1 MSGKSCLLRK
11 ICIDWAHS
19 DLKDTKCFPF
29 DIVLPINI
37 ALVTEGMKLDG
48 ILQDQLGLDQL
59 QAKVVEFNL
68 KHHPEKVFFLFDGLD
83 DADDRNM
90 KMLLG
95 LLKQCRKAKYIVAS
109 RAENLTQLKTLRM
122 YLEKDIFIESLSL
135 EGIQNYID
143 KYFAGQKDFAQGLK
157 DKIMPRDHSE
167 LVSLNISFTPVFEDQ
182 LEMLHKLSLA
192 CYIGYLSIMCLIWA
206 EKKIVYQNRNE
217 IFKCLVSVKLRDYEK
232 KNNIQE
238 GSGATDILVKYHKV
252 LMKLGKLASLRKKRK
267 PSHFFSRQELQKTVG
282 ESELQYGFLQKL
294 PSISH
299 FQNDIYCF
307 VTPGLQEWFNAFYL
321 CNNEQEMQTFQQD
334 ILADTHWIYVKS
346 LIRMLIQLDPTKA
359 RVPII
364 SILKQEKDNQQYIPR
379 SVQTLVDYY
388 MNDCHSEDFRLLVK
402 AIVKENLEAEKM
414 KLCGPGLHNNGEKIA
429 IFLEEIKHCT
439 TLDLK
444 YCFLTG
450 NDLCQII
457 LSLQSSELPIKQLIL
472 SYNNFKGFGK
482 QIGELVEKLK
492 YCQEFYFNDCQLTNQ
507 DMEEIC
513 NSIQKIAADRTI
525 TTFGLRTACYGEL
538 CKNSQVLV
546 KYLPFL
552 EVFHCPIMQSE
563 DLSEFLQNM
572 ISTKRAEK
580 FQTLD
585 LSFSNAECQNV
596 KFLPYFVN
604 LKELN
609 MKQCGLGNEGL
620 RKLLQIFK
628 KPQKFNHLDRLIL
641 CSNEI
646 NDADLAAKLIREVA
660 DTVKEIDF
668 GSNRQLGN
676 GIHVLTHSKY
686 DYFNCDT
693 KKLESIWLYDIDM
706 DKEKFN
712 VLKREMKV
720 VGIDIKL
727 GYLEMRNLPNDIVDH
742 IALHNVSIEEL
753 DTEYGVE
760 DSKNITGGTFYFFCT
775 DPVQSYG
782 CIHGE
787 GKDMVT
793 KVATFLQ

>member
-19 DLKDTKCFPF
+19 DLKDKCFPF

-37 ALVTEGMKLDG
+37 ALVTEGIKLDG

-59 QAKVVEFNL
+59 QVKVVEFNL
-68 KHHPEKVFFLFDGLD
+68 KQHPEKVFFLFDGLD

-90 KMLLG
+90 KMLLDF
-95 LLKQCRKAKYIVAS
+95 LKRCRKAKYIVAS
-109 RAENLTQLKTLRM
+109 RTENLTQLKSLRM
-122 YLEKDIFIESLSL
+122 FLEKDIVIESLNL
-135 EGIQNYID
+135 EGIENYID
-143 KYFAGQKDFAQGLK
+143 KYFASQKDFAQGLK
-157 DKIMPRDHSE
+157 DEIMPRDHSKVE
-167 LVSLNISFTPVFEDQ
+167 TLEISFTPGSVDQ
-182 LEMLHKLSLA
+182 IEMLHKLNLA
-192 CYIGYLSIMCLIWA
+192 CHIGYLSIMCLIWA
-206 EKKIVYQNRNE
+206 EKQILYQNRNE

-232 KNNIQE
+232 KNNIE
-238 GSGATDILVKYHKV
+238 KGTGAANILVRYHEV
-252 LMKLGKLASLRKKRK
+252 LMQLGKLASLRKRGK
-267 PSHFFSRQELQKTVG
+267 SLHFFSRQELEKTVG

-294 PSISH
+294 PSVPH

-307 VTPGLQEWFNAFYL
+307 ITPALQQWFKSFYL
-321 CNNEQEMQTFQQD
+321 CNNDKEMKSFTKA
-334 ILADTHWIYVKS
+334 ILANNHWIYEKS
-346 LIRMLIQLDPTKA
+346 LIRLLIQLDPTKA
-359 RVPII
+359 LVPFI

-379 SVQTLVDYY
+379 SVQTLVEYY

-402 AIVKENLEAEKM
+402 AIVKENLETEKI

-429 IFLEEIKHCT
+429 IFLEEIKRCT

-444 YCFLTG
+444 YCFLTA

-482 QIGELVEKLK
+482 QIGQLVDKLK
-492 YCQEFYFNDCQLTNQ
+492 CCQEFYFNDCKLTNQ

-513 NSIQKIAADRTI
+513 NSIRKIPADRTI
-525 TTFGLRTACYGEL
+525 TTFGLSRACYGES
-538 CKNSQVLV
+538 CKNCQVLV

-552 EVFHCPIMQSE
+552 EVFHSPVMQSE

-572 ISTKRAEK
+572 ISTGRAEK

-585 LSFSNAECQNV
+585 LSFSNAGFQNV
-596 KFLPYFVN
+596 KFLSYFVN

-620 RKLLQIFK
+620 RKLLEIFK

-641 CSNEI
+641 CLNEI
-646 NDADLAAKLIREVA
+646 SDAGLAVKLIREVA

-668 GSNRQLGN
+668 GANRQLGN
-676 GIHVLTHSKY
+676 DIQILTHSKY

-693 KKLESIWLYDIDM
+693 QKLESIWLHNIDM
-706 DKEKFN
+706 DEEKFN
-712 VLKREMKV
+712 ILKREMKV
-720 VGIDIKL
+720 VGIDIEL
-727 GYLEMRNLPNDIVDH
+727 GYLEMRNLPNDIEDH

-753 DTEYGVE
+753 DTEYGVQ
-760 DSKNITGGTFYFFCT
+760 DSKNKRRGRFYMVYT
-775 DPVQSYG
+775 DLMLTSG
-782 CIHGE
+782 FIHDE
-787 GKDMVT
+787 GKDTVT
-793 KVATFLQ
+793 KIATFLQ